1 MQGVSKKGYVLIN
14 VMATLM
20 IITLISALVFKI
32 INNNLYYQEINYQDN
47 EKYSEP
53 LGNLENI
60 LTYING
66 YFKDKKEILLNIKK
80 DKEGIEFDNIS
91 LAYEKD
97 RDKFVLGYIKKEIRY
112 EDIYL
117 RYKEIGDRIILVPEK
132 EILDDN

>member
-66 YFKDKKEILLNIKK
+66 YYKDKK
-80 DKEGIEFDNIS
+80 
-91 LAYEKD
+91 
-97 RDKFVLGYIKKEIRY
+97 
-112 EDIYL
+112 
-117 RYKEIGDRIILVPEK
+117 
-132 EILDDN
+132 

>member
-1 MQGVSKKGYVLIN
+1 MQGVFKKGYVLIN

-132 EILDDN
+132 EIFDDN

>member
-60 LTYING
+60 
-66 YFKDKKEILLNIKK
+66 IKH
-80 DKEGIEFDNIS
+80 
-91 LAYEKD
+91 
-97 RDKFVLGYIKKEIRY
+97 
-112 EDIYL
+112 
-117 RYKEIGDRIILVPEK
+117 
-132 EILDDN
+132 

>member
-1 MQGVSKKGYVLIN
+1 MRSIQ
-14 VMATLM
+14 
-20 IITLISALVFKI
+20 
-32 INNNLYYQEINYQDN
+32 NLQEIQ
-47 EKYSEP
+47 K
-53 LGNLENI
+53 
-60 LTYING
+60 
-66 YFKDKKEILLNIKK
+66 ILLNIKK